1 MRRSCETQQRG
12 QANVEFVIAIP
23 VLLMLIGGIFL
34 AGFYTWRAVTAN
46 WGVYVSGVA
55 GGAYDPAAINQVQ
68 SSIYWADIR
77 QGMVVTERGQTVN
90 SELSFD
96 RPFSFLGMRVSE
108 TQEGRA
114 TFHLWRFVAGPAGST
129 P

>member
-1 MRRSCETQQRG
+1 MLRSCNTQPRG

-34 AGFYTWRAVTAN
+34 AGFYAWRAVTAN
-46 WGVYVSGVA
+46 WGIYVSGVA
-55 GGAYDPAAINQVQ
+55 GGSYDPSALQQVQ

-77 QGMVVTERGQTVN
+77 HGMVVTQKGQTVN

-96 RPFSFLGMRVSE
+96 QPFSFLGIQVSE
-108 TQEGRA
+108 TQAGRA

>member
-1 MRRSCETQQRG
+1 
-12 QANVEFVIAIP
+12 
-23 VLLMLIGGIFL
+23 
-34 AGFYTWRAVTAN
+34 
-46 WGVYVSGVA
+46 
-55 GGAYDPAAINQVQ
+55 VQ

-77 QGMVVTERGQTVN
+77 RGMVVTQKGQTVN

-96 RPFSFLGMRVSE
+96 KPFSFLGIQVSE
-108 TQEGRA
+108 NQAGRA